1 MRLQDRATI
10 VTGAASGI
18 GRAIATRFAAEGACV
33 LATDRHAERLKENV
47 AAIRRTGGRAVG
59 VDADIAD
66 PSTAERLID
75 HTLEEFGRL
84 DVLVNNA
91 GVMDYMQGVAE
102 VTDDVW
108 RRVLSINLDA
118 HMYTCRLAV
127 RHMVAQGGGSIL
139 NVASAAGLGGGAAG
153 VAYTAAKHGVVGLT
167 RNIAWMYAKSGVR
180 CNALCPGSTNTNI
193 VETMPEDLLDPAGS
207 ARAFEW
213 AALAPALLE
222 PEQHAA
228 LAVFLA
234 SDESSGING
243 AIIPVDGGWT
253 AA

>member
-1 MRLQDRATI
+1 MRLQERAAI

-18 GRAIATRFAAEGACV
+18 GRAIATRFAAEGARV
-33 LATDRHAERLKENV
+33 LATDRNAERLENTV
-47 AAIRRTGGRAVG
+47 DDIRKAGGRVVG
-59 VDADIAD
+59 VEADIAD
-66 PSTAERLID
+66 PSTAEMLIE
-75 HTLEEFGRL
+75 HTLAEFGRL

-127 RHMVAQGGGSIL
+127 RHMVAQGSGSIV

-153 VAYTAAKHGVVGLT
+153 VAYTAAKHGLVGIT

-180 CNALCPGSTNTNI
+180 CNALCPGSTVSNI
-193 VETMPEDLLDPAGS
+193 AESMPEELLDPAGS

-213 AALAPALLE
+213 SALAPGLLE

-228 LAVFLA
+228 LALFLA

-243 AIIPVDGGWT
+243 AVIPVDGGWT